1 MPDPVLKPE
10 FEYYLAHQKEL
21 IAKYPGQ
28 YVAIKGREVL
38 GAYPTELG
46 AIRETSKT
54 HQLGTFLVQ
63 KCEPGD
69 ENYTRSFHSRV
80 AFV

>member
-1 MPDPVLKPE
+1 MPEPVLKPE
-10 FEYYLAHQKEL
+10 FEYYLAHQPDL
-21 IAKYPGQ
+21 IAKYRGQ
-28 YVAIKGREVL
+28 FVVIKGGAVL

-63 KCEPGD
+63 KCEPGE